1 MKKQCYLLISVSM
14 LFLALNVNAQDKTTS
29 SPEIRKNYVKINL
42 PGLAIRNY
50 GLQYER
56 AVSKRVSLVMGY
68 RFMPEGP
75 IPFKSTILN
84 SGNNTPEAEKAINSL
99 RLANSAITPEIRF
112 YMGKKGYGRGFYI
125 APFYRNGNFK
135 ASGVELEFQGNGGST
150 ETMTLSGN
158 IKGNSFGLM
167 IGAQWALGKNICLDW
182 FILGPHYGSGNGTI
196 RGTSSMILSQAEQDD
211 ILTTLR
217 DIDIPLVEET
227 YTVDANSATI
237 SFKGPWAG
245 IRAGLSIG
253 IRF

>member
-1 MKKQCYLLISVSM
+1 MKNQFHLLISAAT
-14 LFLALNVNAQDKTTS
+14 LCFALNVNAQEKTAS

-42 PGLAIRNY
+42 PALAIRNY

-56 AVSKRVSLVMGY
+56 AVSKRVSFVLGY

-75 IPFKSTILN
+75 IPFKSAILN

-99 RLANSAITPEIRF
+99 RLSNSAITPEIRF

-150 ETMTLSGN
+150 ETMTLSGD

-182 FILGPHYGSGNGTI
+182 FILGPHYGSGSGTLN
-196 RGTSSMILSQAEQDD
+196 GTSSMTLSQAEQDD
-211 ILTTLR
+211 LLTTLR

-227 YTVDANSATI
+227 YTVTSNSAMV

-245 IRAGLSIG
+245 IRAGLSLG

>member
-1 MKKQCYLLISVSM
+1 MKNQFRLTIMMAMVCFVMNTQAQNDGSPVS
-14 LFLALNVNAQDKTTS
+14 
-29 SPEIRKNYVKINL
+29 EIRKNYAKINL

-56 AVSKRVSLVMGY
+56 AVSKRVSFAIGY

-75 IPFKSTILN
+75 IPFKSEILK

-99 RLANSAITPEIRF
+99 RLSNSAITPEIRF

-125 APFYRNGNFK
+125 APFYRYGNFK
-135 ASGVELEFQGNGGST
+135 ASGIELEYQATGGTT
-150 ETMTLSGN
+150 ETMTLSGD

-167 IGAQWALGKNICLDW
+167 FGAQWALGKNICLDW
-182 FILGPHYGSGNGTI
+182 FILGPHYGSGNGI
-196 RGTSSMILSQAEQDD
+196 LQGISSMNLNQTEQDE

-217 DIDIPLVEET
+217 DIDIPLVKET
-227 YTVDANSATI
+227 YTVTANSASV

-245 IRAGLSIG
+245 IRAGLSLG

>member
-1 MKKQCYLLISVSM
+1 MRNQLYVIITISM
-14 LFLALNVNAQDKTTS
+14 LCLGMNAQAQDKTTTT
-29 SPEIRKNYVKINL
+29 PEIRKNYAKINL
-42 PGLAIRNY
+42 PGIAIRNY

-56 AVSKRVSLVMGY
+56 VLSKRISFALGY
-68 RFMPEGP
+68 RFMPEGA
-75 IPFKSTILN
+75 IPFKSAILN

-99 RLANSAITPEIRF
+99 RLANTAITPEIRF

-135 ASGVELEFQGNGGST
+135 ASGVQLEFEGNGGST
-150 ETMTLSGN
+150 ETMTLSGD

-167 IGAQWALGKNICLDW
+167 FGAQWALGKNICLDW
-182 FILGPHYGSGNGTI
+182 FILGPHYGSGSGSLK
-196 RGTSSMILSQAEQDD
+196 GSSSVALSQAEQNDL
-211 ILTTLR
+211 LTTLR

-227 YTVDANSATI
+227 YTVTANSATV

-245 IRAGLSIG
+245 IRAGLSLG